1 MTPREFR
8 RQKEKL
14 YKLDMRS
21 ARIIATVSRLTEISI
36 AEIRGKSR
44 LREVV
49 NSRRICMVLINDV
62 LKYNL
67 SQIGRIFGKSHC
79 TVLHTFRSHNDLWD
93 VDKRYREFFDLC
105 AAALGVKGVSDSND
119 KDEIIQNLIARIE
132 FLEEENKEL
141 IEQMDEIKQ
150 LAT

>member
-1 MTPREFR
+1 MG
-8 RQKEKL
+8 KIKL
-14 YKLDMRS
+14 HKLDMRS

-36 AEIRGKSR
+36 KEIRGKSR

-79 TVLHTFRSHNDLWD
+79 TVLHTFRAHNDLWD

-119 KDEIIQNLIARIE
+119 KDEIIEKLIARIE

>member
-1 MTPREFR
+1 MG
-8 RQKEKL
+8 KIKL
-14 YKLDMRS
+14 HKLDMRS

-36 AEIRGKSR
+36 KEIRGKSR

-79 TVLHTFRSHNDLWD
+79 TVLHTFKAHNDLWD

-119 KDEIIQNLIARIE
+119 KDEIIEKLIARIE
-132 FLEEENKEL
+132 EENREL

>member
-1 MTPREFR
+1 MG
-8 RQKEKL
+8 KIKL
-14 YKLDMRS
+14 HKLDMRS

-79 TVLHTFRSHNDLWD
+79 TVLHTFKSHRDLWD

-132 FLEEENKEL
+132 FLQEENKEL